1 MRVQTTRYGTRELT
15 ARRPLSAEQRLE
27 MMRSTPETGA
37 SASRSNSSR
46 SSARAIFLAVSWS
59 DWGPCRALSVP
70 TVCAAETAATIC
82 GQSAG
87 GEQSDREFDAAL
99 ADRFD
104 RPQPN
109 YLAKPLPRVSDPVP
123 AHWETESQ
131 KPIAGS

>member
-87 GEQSDREFDAAL
+87 GEQSDASLMPRSRTGST
-99 ADRFD
+99 DRSRIISRSRCPAF
-104 RPQPN
+104 RTWCG
-109 YLAKPLPRVSDPVP
+109 AGPR
-123 AHWETESQ
+123 
-131 KPIAGS
+131 GN